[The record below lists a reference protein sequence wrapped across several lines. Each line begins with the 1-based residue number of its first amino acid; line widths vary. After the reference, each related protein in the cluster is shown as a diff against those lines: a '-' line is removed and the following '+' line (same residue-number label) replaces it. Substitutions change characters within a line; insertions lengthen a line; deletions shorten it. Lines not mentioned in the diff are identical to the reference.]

1 MASGRGIGALRT
13 EPPFRKVP
21 LGGARGV
28 VGVWDQGRLVVTKT
42 TKQRY
47 EGGKRS
53 GSSSDRKEE
62 IGTPHTNVVERI
74 LHPTI

>member
-1 MASGRGIGALRT
+1 MHGAPIGLWLTAGKIGALRT

-28 VGVWDQGRLVVTKT
+28 VGVWDQGRLIVTKT

-47 EGGKRS
+47 EGARGLAPAP
-53 GSSSDRKEE
+53 
-62 IGTPHTNVVERI
+62 IV
-74 LHPTI
+74 